1 MENEG
6 SWEVQASNRI
16 IAAWE
21 MISVIMSF
29 LMAEWI
35 VRPFS
40 SHDRITVAVPL
51 AFAIILMVLSHRAR
65 GETSHTVGWRVD
77 NFWPALRLLAL
88 PILCGTALII
98 LAGFLSGGFASKK
111 WTQGQWLLWL
121 PVWALVQQYALQG
134 FVNRRAQII
143 FGAGYRSVL
152 VVALVFA
159 LLHLPNPW
167 LTAATFIG
175 GLLWAAVYQRV
186 PNLPALAI
194 SHALISILLVWAVPN
209 PVLGGLRVG
218 IRYFV

>member
-6 SWEVQASNRI
+6 SWEVQVSNRI

-111 WTQGQWLLWL
+111 WMQGQWLL
-121 PVWALVQQYALQG
+121 
-134 FVNRRAQII
+134 
-143 FGAGYRSVL
+143 
-152 VVALVFA
+152 
-159 LLHLPNPW
+159 
-167 LTAATFIG
+167 
-175 GLLWAAVYQRV
+175 
-186 PNLPALAI
+186 
-194 SHALISILLVWAVPN
+194 
-209 PVLGGLRVG
+209 
-218 IRYFV
+218 